1 MFPGDSSEF
10 RRGGGDAAGVL
21 MWITGEPVQLSND
34 ASASCKSRSAEVSCF
49 LSSMKAGLF
58 CVRVCFFYAARRH
71 VELISV
77 SDHASSIR
85 RCVEDEKKIKEI
97 SKSDEL

>member
-58 CVRVCFFYAARRH
+58 CVCFLFVFYAARRH

-85 RCVEDEKKIKEI
+85 RCVEDEKKKRN
-97 SKSDEL
+97 KQKR